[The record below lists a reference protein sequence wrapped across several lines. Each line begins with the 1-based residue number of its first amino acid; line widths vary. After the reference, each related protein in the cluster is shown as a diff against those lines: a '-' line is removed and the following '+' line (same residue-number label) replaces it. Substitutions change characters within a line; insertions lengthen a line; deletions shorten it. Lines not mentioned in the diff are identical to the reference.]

1 MTVQPPL
8 AAEGEQPLDHEDA
21 QDLFLVGVRVAD
33 GPPVAEK
40 IFEMERAP
48 KLVGAL
54 AAIAAAPGSGGKS
67 GGCCPDGSTVIGSP
81 DGSSGGVRSAGKS
94 AS

>member
-48 KLVGAL
+48 KLVGQPAG
-54 AAIAAAPGSGGKS
+54 AATGG
-67 GGCCPDGSTVIGSP
+67 DVR
-81 DGSSGGVRSAGKS
+81 GGVRQASPARSAGR
-94 AS
+94 